1 MSGISPE
8 RWDAVSRRW
17 TRSCPWTEKR
27 DCPKTLRQNQ
37 NPLRHS
43 TLTRKAEHLGDPGKP
58 VCLMLL
64 ESQIKEDGEAE
75 REVKPRSHRASLQ
88 RHLDLI

>member
-1 MSGISPE
+1 MQSAEDRQEVVPG
-8 RWDAVSRRW
+8 RRRE
-17 TRSCPWTEKR
+17 TVQ
-27 DCPKTLRQNQ
+27 RQNQ

-43 TLTRKAEHLGDPGKP
+43 TLTRKAEQFGDPGKP

-75 REVKPRSHRASLQ
+75 REVKPRSHRALLQ
-88 RHLDLI
+88 RHVDLT